1 MPRQFRSAWLKTL
14 ATVAVLLL
22 SALLI
27 GTLLG
32 HPTLV
37 VALAALG
44 VLAWHY
50 WRLRQVLLR
59 LTARQRWETGS
70 SSGVWNELDRLLHRN
85 QQEMRARK
93 RRTAAESRAST
104 SR

>member
-1 MPRQFRSAWLKTL
+1 MKLRQKHKLAAPRLYHSLFPFLHSRLQPMPRQFRSAWLKTL

-50 WRLRQVLLR
+50 WRLRQVLTKLNS
-59 LTARQRWETGS
+59 LPE
-70 SSGVWNELDRLLHRN
+70 
-85 QQEMRARK
+85 
-93 RRTAAESRAST
+93 
-104 SR
+104 